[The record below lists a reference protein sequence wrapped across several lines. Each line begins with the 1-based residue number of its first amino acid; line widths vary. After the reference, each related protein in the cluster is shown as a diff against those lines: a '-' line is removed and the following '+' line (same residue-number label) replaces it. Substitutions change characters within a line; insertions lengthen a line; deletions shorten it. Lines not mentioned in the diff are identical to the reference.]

1 MAEYAGDITPGD
13 AWRILSQ
20 DSGAVLVDVR
30 SQAEWSF
37 VGVPDLAAVG
47 RKPVLV
53 AWAHFPGM
61 VANESF
67 LPEVQAALTGAGRKP
82 GSPVLFLCR
91 SGARSRSAA
100 IAATAAGLTPAYNIV
115 GGFEGDLDAAR
126 HRGLTG
132 GWKASGLPWV
142 QS

>member
-1 MAEYAGDITPGD
+1 MADYAGDITPGD

-37 VGVPDLAAVG
+37 VGLPDLTPVG
-47 RKPVLV
+47 KKPALV

-61 VANESF
+61 AANKDF
-67 LPEVQAALTGAGRKP
+67 LAELRQALAQVGHGEA
-82 GSPVLFLCR
+82 SPVLFLCR

-100 IAATAAGLTPAYNIV
+100 IAATAAGIAPAYNIV
-115 GGFEGDLDAAR
+115 GGFEGDLDGAG
-126 HRGLTG
+126 HRGASG
-132 GWKASGLPWV
+132 GWKAEGLPWR
-142 QS
+142 QT

>member
-1 MAEYAGDITPGD
+1 MADYAGDITPGD

-37 VGVPDLAAVG
+37 VGVPDLAPVG
-47 RKPVLV
+47 KKPILT

-61 VANESF
+61 VANTDF
-67 LPEVQAALTGAGRKP
+67 LAELTQALAQAGHGD

-100 IAATAAGLTPAYNIV
+100 IAATAAGIAPAYNIIA
-115 GGFEGDLDAAR
+115 GFEGDLDGDG
-126 HRGLTG
+126 HRGATG
-132 GWKASGLPWV
+132 GWKASGLPWR
-142 QS
+142 QT

>member
-1 MAEYAGDITPGD
+1 MADYAGDITPSD

-20 DSGAVLVDVR
+20 DSGAALVDVR

-37 VGVPDLAAVG
+37 VGLPDLTTLG
-47 RKPVLV
+47 RKPVLT

-61 VANESF
+61 VANADF
-67 LPEVQAALTGAGRKP
+67 LAELRKGLEAAGHAPGA
-82 GSPVLFLCR
+82 PVLFLCR

-100 IAATAAGLTPAYNIV
+100 VAATAAGIGPAYNV
-115 GGFEGDLDAAR
+115 TGGFEGDLDAEG
-126 HRGLTG
+126 HRGAAG
-132 GWKASGLPWV
+132 GWKASGLPWR